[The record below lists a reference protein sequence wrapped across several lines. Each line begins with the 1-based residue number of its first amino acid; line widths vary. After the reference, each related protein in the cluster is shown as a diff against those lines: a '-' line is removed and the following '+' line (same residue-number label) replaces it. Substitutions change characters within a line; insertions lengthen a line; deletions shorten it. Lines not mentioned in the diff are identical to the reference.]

1 MNSTIFRL
9 PPIFVHHME
18 SDRLIPDNILYSD
31 ISALHTTNGSNITDV
46 FNFVDADGTSIWGF
60 TQTSE
65 YDIVYV
71 ESNIHCLRLYNRLQN
86 TVEKLVGSCNKTYPG
101 FRDGADALF
110 NVPMTVIQDNQ
121 DHCLLYVID
130 SRNHALRMVTNTRIP
145 HVTTLIK
152 NDHKKYRGLT
162 QEPEGR
168 YLYITYFEGLERY
181 DLMTNTSLDIV
192 SKSTRYTNDAMM
204 YDGAIVH
211 LEGIILYRDLVII
224 ADRGRQILFVVD
236 LTNNTTSTICTGVE
250 GHRSGNDS
258 FCQLSYPKTL
268 LELNGDIYIG
278 ELQHICVLRGKTKS
292 SLLITTH
299 Y

>member
-1 MNSTIFRL
+1 
-9 PPIFVHHME
+9 ME

-46 FNFVDADGTSIWGF
+46 FNFWAADRTGIWGF

-65 YDIVYV
+65 YDIVFV
-71 ESNIHCLRLYNRLQN
+71 DGNIHCLRLYNRLQD
-86 TVEKLVGSCNKTYPG
+86 TVKKLVGSCNNSYSG

-110 NVPMTVIQDNQ
+110 NVPMKVIQDNQ
-121 DHCLLYVID
+121 DPCLLYVID
-130 SRNHALRMVTNTRIP
+130 SRNHALRMVTKTRIP

-152 NDHKKYRGLT
+152 NDHKEYTGLT